1 MAKAKVK
8 ENSFF
13 TGMESFEDTTATAPE
28 AEAKTEVKAET
39 KTEEQK
45 EEKAPAPEKTVP
57 LPQVKKKR
65 ERKTVR
71 VPLLVTPSV
80 ASGMKIIAAR
90 EDRSVNDIVNELMKA
105 YVEKNL

>member
-13 TGMESFEDTTATAPE
+13 TGMESFEEPTEVNDTAETVEEKEDAATA
-28 AEAKTEVKAET
+28 AAKESEPKPVTA
-39 KTEEQK
+39 QD
-45 EEKAPAPEKTVP
+45 PMPR
-57 LPQVKKKR
+57 KKR

-71 VPLLVTPSV
+71 VPLLVTPTV
-80 ASGMKIIAAR
+80 AAGMKLIAAR
-90 EDRSVNDIVNELMKA
+90 EDRSVNDIENELMKA